1 MKRRVLSLIAAAAFA
16 SPIPETI
23 RMETF
28 DTVWK
33 TIDRTYYDRTFNG
46 RDWKAIRG
54 AYEPKVA
61 GTEDSAAFHDLLNAM
76 TQELGVSHFRV
87 APPEKVHRVDGLLL
101 PNAPPPATVGI
112 DTRWID
118 NELLVTGIGRGSTA
132 ESAGVRRGWVIQRIA
147 GREPRAI
154 WTAERAGKRG
164 FALRDELEISRTA
177 AEKLDGPL
185 DTSVEI
191 EVRDQLGQA
200 RTLTLPRRP
209 RNPVALAFESRRLSP
224 ARGYMRWN
232 VFSGDLAAKFR
243 QAIGEL
249 RDTSELVIDL
259 RGNRGG
265 AGQLA
270 PALANMLIAGP
281 GSLGVMKF
289 RGSQQPQSYPG
300 TGDQAYAGRLFIL
313 VDEWTGSTAEIFARG
328 MQTNREALVIGT
340 QTAGAVLPSVVT
352 PLPTGGVLQYV
363 IANYEDAGG
372 VALERRGVTPDVPL
386 RYSRQDLIA
395 GRDAWLEEVDARGKA
410 RAASVR

>member
-1 MKRRVLSLIAAAAFA
+1 MRRRFLSLIAAAAFA
-16 SPIPETI
+16 APIPENI

-28 DTVWK
+28 DTVWR

-54 AYEPKVA
+54 QYEPKVPQ
-61 GTEDSAAFHDLLNAM
+61 TEESAAFHDLLNAM

-112 DTRWID
+112 DSRWIE
-118 NELLVTGIGRGSTA
+118 NELLVIGVGRGSNA
-132 ESAGVRRGWVIQRIA
+132 EAAGVKRGWVIRRIG
-147 GREPRAI
+147 GREPREI
-154 WTAERAGKRG
+154 WATDRAGKTG
-164 FALRDELEISRTA
+164 FALRDELEISRAA

-185 DTSVEI
+185 DSSVEI
-191 EVRDQLGQA
+191 EARDEAGET
-200 RTLTLPRRP
+200 RTLVIPRRP
-209 RNPVALAFESRRLSP
+209 RAPLTLSFEFRRLSP
-224 ARGYMRWN
+224 ARGYIRWN
-232 VFSGDLAAKFR
+232 VFSGDLSAKFR
-243 QAIGEL
+243 QAISEL
-249 RDTSELVIDL
+249 SDTSELVIDL

-289 RGSQQPQSYPG
+289 RGSEQPQSYPG
-300 TGDQAYAGRLFIL
+300 TGDRAYAGRVFVL

-328 MQTNREALVIGT
+328 MQTNRGALVIGT

-372 VALERRGVTPDVPL
+372 VALERRGVTPNVAI
-386 RYSRQDLIA
+386 RYRRQDLIA
-395 GRDAWLEEVDARGKA
+395 GRDPWLEAVDARGKA
-410 RAASVR
+410 AAASAR